1 MKALFKIYSN
11 NASFEPISTVRF
23 RNRLLLG
30 KQQIMFEK
38 YISVNVLVRRQ
49 LRVTESD
56 RKLRSVGQL
65 ISK

>member
-11 NASFEPISTVRF
+11 NASFEPISTVRV

>member
-11 NASFEPISTVRF
+11 NASFEPIYTVRV